1 MRLVVHLSVLLLFL
15 APARAQEAI
24 DGTDA
29 AAVRQVITSQL
40 DAFNRDDGNAA
51 WSHAGPGIQARF
63 QTVETFMAMVR
74 GAYATVYRSAGA
86 VFGPLTGS
94 GDHLVQEVVVT
105 GQDGR
110 TVLARYRMARQG
122 DGSWKIE
129 GVTLEE
135 LPQFNV

>member
-1 MRLVVHLSVLLLFL
+1 MRFLVPLAVLLIVL
-15 APARAQEAI
+15 APARAQEAP
-24 DGTDA
+24 DSADA
-29 AAVRQVITSQL
+29 AAVQQVITSQL

-51 WSHAGPGIQARF
+51 WSYAAPNIQARF

-74 GAYATVYRSAGA
+74 GAYAAVYRSSSAA
-86 VFGPLTGS
+86 FGPLTGG

-105 GQDGR
+105 GQDGLS
-110 TVLARYRMARQG
+110 VLARYRLARQD

-129 GVTLEE
+129 GITLEE